1 MLLVGKVHHV
11 PPDLLRLIAQGE
23 PGRQAQQG
31 QHGRGHLA
39 QVLQQLLLRHG
50 KGGTDVL
57 QCLFALLQHRL
68 GPVPAGGV
76 FIAPDGSHPAE
87 YGDRLSQAVPAL
99 FRLVPQVF
107 QGLGCLQEPVAVGLV
122 HGGVVRHVLHG
133 LGQPP
138 GPEVRLPQG
147 VLHEIPAAAGVRQ
160 VLRRSGPVPLQLLQP
175 PQGVG
180 VALGL
185 LVQVQHQGLQGPV
198 VPAGSQ
204 GLRQQAGVFVL
215 LNAGVK
221 ILQHPAQHPLAQQGG
236 LLLVQHPEIRG
247 QAVLLH
253 RRQQVDVLPQ
263 KPGAEGVHRFDVRLI
278 HPQHL
283 PPQVAVPGALR
294 HPAGQLL
301 GDLAPQLR
309 RGGLGIGDD
318 QEVVHLAALLLHIGK
333 QALHQDLGFAG
344 ACGGGHQQASAPV
357 IYGRF
362 LLRRQRHGDPSS
374 RLSSSTNFQNS
385 PGSTLLMYRTRSP
398 PRPSWNPQAAA
409 KSQCWQARSWGP
421 WATGSAS
428 MLPEPISR
436 AIWCSRRST

>member
-1 MLLVGKVHHV
+1 M
-11 PPDLLRLIAQGE
+11 Q
-23 PGRQAQQG
+23 
-31 QHGRGHLA
+31 
-39 QVLQQLLLRHG
+39 
-50 KGGTDVL
+50 
-57 QCLFALLQHRL
+57 LQHQRL
-68 GPVPAGGV
+68 Q
-76 FIAPDGSHPAE
+76 
-87 YGDRLSQAVPAL
+87 RT
-99 FRLVPQVF
+99 
-107 QGLGCLQEPVAVGLV
+107 
-122 HGGVVRHVLHG
+122 
-133 LGQPP
+133 
-138 GPEVRLPQG
+138 
-147 VLHEIPAAAGVRQ
+147 
-160 VLRRSGPVPLQLLQP
+160 
-175 PQGVG
+175 
-180 VALGL
+180 
-185 LVQVQHQGLQGPV
+185 V
-198 VPAGSQ
+198 VPASTQ
-204 GLRQQAGVFVL
+204 RLRQLAAALVHPGVEIL
-215 LNAGVK
+215 QGA
-221 ILQHPAQHPLAQQGG
+221 LQHPLLHHVG

-247 QAVLLH
+247 QGVAVNG
-253 RRQQVDVLPQ
+253 RQAVYILPQ
-263 KPGAEGVHRFDVRLI
+263 QGGAEGVHRLDVRLI
-278 HPQHL
+278 DPEEL
-283 PPQVAVPGALR
+283 AAEVGVVRLLR
-294 HPAGQLL
+294 HTPGKLR

-362 LLRRQRHGDPSS
+362 LLRRQRHGEPSS